1 MRCEAIFLKK
11 AIFKECYFTIRNINL
26 MDLDWIDEFN
36 LIQLPDEN
44 ETYQTPTPEPTNAK
58 NLQPPTVLLSGHG
71 QKSVTLDLGLSR
83 IFRWIFIVA
92 DISEPTIG
100 SDFRCHF
107 GLLLDLRIKNPLSP
121 LSLKIS
127 LTSPTR
133 FSDKPV
139 NHSVTHSI
147 TTHGNPVKARVRHL
161 SPTLCKIAKDEFEHM
176 LDLGIFRRSFS
187 NWSFVLYLVSKKYGD
202 WRPCGDYCA
211 LNSIR
216 VPENYPLPNTQDFS
230 SYLRN
235 KKIFSKINLVR
246 AYNRIP
252 VAEAD
257 IRKTVITIS
266 FGIINF
272 YCRSLPNS
280 AIVIF
285 PLTELLKS
293 AKANFSFPPE
303 AVTAIEE
310 VKILLTECSTP
321 VYQDS
326 EIAVGAVLEQR
337 TGGKA
342 QPLVFFSAK
351 LIPIQ
356 PHMQVGEIRY
366 LDYYLQFTNNIR
378 HVKGSDNIA
387 AGCLSRTN
395 AEAVTKAVDFRSIF
409 KAQKSSKL
417 QEFRN
422 PALIAHCT
430 PERWTPAL
438 PLVLPGIQ
446 TAVKDDLNCSAAEM
460 VSGVPLKLPGQFL
473 SPSNNSFWLNPI
485 NYVERLR
492 SHMQNLQALPT
503 RPVSNPIF
511 ISNDLKTCS
520 HVFLRQYDIR
530 KPLQPIYE
538 GPSKRQKDFHFPSKW
553 QRMDRIKPA
562 YLDKRVTENS
572 SFLQPSKDSLTPE
585 QPLISGVVQRH
596 ERNDQDIISHV
607 PPRLR
612 GFSLVFRS
620 IPRQRWTGD

>member
-1 MRCEAIFLKK
+1 
-11 AIFKECYFTIRNINL
+11 

-58 NLQPPTVLLSGHG
+58 NLILPGLHSNLPLWTQQRRINYATVLSADTSVHSPGMLQDPEDRKRRTEKIILAGTTAGSFGKRTSPAVVAEIVSVHSSNRLFPQERHPSTSYLIDSGVEI
-71 QKSVTLDLGLSR
+71 SVLPSTPSNRITSNQPIILAAANDLGLSR

-252 VAEAD
+252 MAEAD

-266 FGIINF
+266 FGLF
-272 YCRSLPNS
+272 KFLRMPFGLRD
-280 AIVIF
+280 AAQTF
-285 PLTELLKS
+285 QRFT
-293 AKANFSFPPE
+293 
-303 AVTAIEE
+303 
-310 VKILLTECSTP
+310 
-321 VYQDS
+321 D

-337 TGGKA
+337 TGDKA

-366 LDYYLQFTNNIR
+366 LDYYLHFTNNIR

-422 PALIAHCT
+422 RLT
-430 PERWTPAL
+430 
-438 PLVLPGIQ
+438 
-446 TAVKDDLNCSAAEM
+446 
-460 VSGVPLKLPGQFL
+460 
-473 SPSNNSFWLNPI
+473 SP
-485 NYVERLR
+485 
-492 SHMQNLQALPT
+492 
-503 RPVSNPIF
+503 
-511 ISNDLKTCS
+511 
-520 HVFLRQYDIR
+520 
-530 KPLQPIYE
+530 
-538 GPSKRQKDFHFPSKW
+538 
-553 QRMDRIKPA
+553 
-562 YLDKRVTENS
+562 
-572 SFLQPSKDSLTPE
+572 
-585 QPLISGVVQRH
+585 
-596 ERNDQDIISHV
+596 
-607 PPRLR
+607 
-612 GFSLVFRS
+612 
-620 IPRQRWTGD
+620 